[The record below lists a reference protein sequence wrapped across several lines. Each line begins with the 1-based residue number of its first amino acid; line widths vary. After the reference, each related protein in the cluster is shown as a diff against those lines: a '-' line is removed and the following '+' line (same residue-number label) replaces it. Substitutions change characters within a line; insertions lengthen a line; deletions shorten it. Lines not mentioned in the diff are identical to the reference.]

1 MYSNEHS
8 AYSNEVYFT
17 PKDNITKALQQ
28 NNLHSRKLE
37 KDPELFDPTATDI
50 SSASYKEYYEYNDIK
65 EEYVLPTNNQ
75 KKAQSESDVT
85 ARPTKKRDVRDLY
98 DDEHYALHGYISGC
112 ITKEMGRP
120 KNALGEK
127 KSQSSSEERKSK
139 LSANKMKII
148 VFTVLLLAVGGIAGT
163 CLFVFT
169 GIISFCFDV

>member
-65 EEYVLPTNNQ
+65 EEYVLPPNNQ
-75 KKAQSESDVT
+75 KKVQSESDVT

-98 DDEHYALHGYISGC
+98 DDEHYSLPDISGC

-127 KSQSSSEERKSK
+127 KPQSSSEEGKSK
-139 LSANKMKII
+139 LSANKIKII
-148 VFTVLLLAVGGIAGT
+148 VFTILLLAVGGIAGI

-169 GIISFCFDV
+169 VITSFSFDV